1 MSLKNFKKSK
11 FGGVAFW
18 LADLILNIAVIFGLV
33 FVIQTWLVAPF
44 DVYGPSM
51 CDTLNNLD
59 GTCQME
65 YGEKIILN
73 EIPYMYSNPKRGDI
87 VVFKPFKDSE
97 KYFIKRVIGLPGE
110 TVTIKNGEV
119 YVTKNGETVQL
130 EENYLNEKNKGKT
143 QNFFTDMNT
152 FNVPE
157 GKYFLM
163 GDNRMAST
171 DSRLCFAASIST
183 ECQKNPEKAFVEK
196 SLIRGKAALVWW
208 PVKSF
213 RVIHNYEY
221 SESLAE
227 K

>member
-11 FGGVAFW
+11 WGGIIFW
-18 LADLILNIAVIFGLV
+18 VLDLVLNIVVIFALV
-33 FVIQTWLVAPF
+33 FIIQTWLVAPF

-51 CDTLNNLD
+51 CDTLNNIK
-59 GTCQME
+59 GKCQGE

-73 EIPYMYSNPKRGDI
+73 EIPYMYSNPQRGDI

-110 TVTIKNGEV
+110 TVTIKDGEV
-119 YVTKNGETVQL
+119 YVTKNGNTVKL
-130 EENYLNEKNKGKT
+130 EENYLNDKNKGKT
-143 QNFFTDMNT
+143 QTYFADLNT

-171 DSRLCFAASIST
+171 DSRSCFAASISS
-183 ECQKNPEKAFVEK
+183 ECKNNPENAFVEK
-196 SLIRGKAALVWW
+196 KLIRGKAVLVWW
-208 PVKSF
+208 PIQDF
-213 RVIHNYEY
+213 RIIHHYEY